1 LLLLGLS
8 ILTNCPG
15 ISISNREFPI
25 LGSGYKF
32 DYDPVGDIAILKDK
46 NMYIIDG
53 NIMSYAN
60 DSKFIVLSERPRELI
75 PECAGTMPNATYD
88 GCNAAFDKST
98 FLQYW
103 IINIKEKNDYI
114 GYDFKRAK
122 YSNVYGP
129 FSEEEYLQK
138 RKMLGV
144 PTDLKLQDISNW
156 KLH

>member
-1 LLLLGLS
+1 MGPLL
-8 ILTNCPG
+8 NCPG
-15 ISISNREFPI
+15 ISISSREFPI

-32 DYDPVGDIAILKDK
+32 DYDPAGDIAILNDDGTA
-46 NMYIIDG
+46 IRFVIDG

-60 DSKFIVLSERPRELI
+60 DSKFIVLSERPRDTI
-75 PECAGTMPNATYD
+75 PECSGTMPNATYN

-103 IINIKEKNDYI
+103 IINMKEKYDYI
-114 GYDFKRAK
+114 GYDSKRAK

-138 RKMLGV
+138 RKVLGV
-144 PTDLKLQDISNW
+144 PADLKLQDISHW
-156 KLH
+156 KQR